1 MQASGALLPPRDP
14 EDRSQDLQQR
24 WKLTQERLDQF
35 LPGFLQEVIPSES
48 VLVAHSHPIAA
59 EASATPAT

>member
-14 EDRSQDLQQR
+14 EDRPQDLQQR

-35 LPGFLQEVIPSES
+35 LPGFLREVIPSEAVQDMDS
-48 VLVAHSHPIAA
+48 TPIAA
-59 EASATPAT
+59 EAPAAPAT